1 MNLESLLNRRPTLLE
16 STKRLTSLVLK
27 YNRQEIEAKS
37 LLLKQRKETSKQRIK
52 TFRNIQADANRE
64 DNTNDLLSGG
74 LATGG
79 GLSLL
84 RGKKAANNIR
94 PFRRPIKPGRLGGL
108 SRISRIS
115 KGSVITNTLFAGL
128 DFANRKSAG
137 QTNLQAGLGAGGG
150 AAGGIAGA
158 AIGQALIPIPVL
170 GALIGGFVGANIGS
184 SLADRASGV
193 TGGDF
198 RRLQLERESVR
209 QSQRT
214 EFTEGLDRFDSALDK
229 FKKYDDDLEA
239 FILRATGNDD
249 KDQGF
254 VPIIPIRG
262 GGATQAQIDSAYAK
276 GIQVGIGGLALTVLG
291 TAVAIKTGG
300 LILGSGALVK
310 LKSLFGFA
318 LVKKTK
324 VKVLLKRLFQV
335 TTKPKPNVIPKTPK
349 ITPRTIRLEKND
361 TLKLIR
367 DTLKKV
373 RAKDQAESVE
383 ELEKVSLILRSI
395 RKGIESRAGG
405 ELSKGNKANFEAF
418 KKVIKAYDKEL
429 KIIDR
434 AIKFIKGKPDL
445 NIQKA
450 VEAAKKSLKIE
461 NIKSRIEKLENLKS
475 KIERPTTSGKS
486 KRPTTSGKS
495 KGGGAQSGGGN
506 QQKNSNSKSKSFNK
520 NNSVNTSTIIKEGD
534 NFIALN
540 LPSSPTIIGDNFD
553 PYISSLNIIKAYS
566 EQTV

>member
-1 MNLESLLNRRPTLLE
+1 MY
-16 STKRLTSLVLK
+16 KR
-27 YNRQEIEAKS
+27 Q
-37 LLLKQRKETSKQRIK
+37 
-52 TFRNIQADANRE
+52 
-64 DNTNDLLSGG
+64 
-74 LATGG
+74 
-79 GLSLL
+79 
-84 RGKKAANNIR
+84 
-94 PFRRPIKPGRLGGL
+94 
-108 SRISRIS
+108 
-115 KGSVITNTLFAGL
+115 
-128 DFANRKSAG
+128 
-137 QTNLQAGLGAGGG
+137 
-150 AAGGIAGA
+150 
-158 AIGQALIPIPVL
+158 
-170 GALIGGFVGANIGS
+170 
-184 SLADRASGV
+184 
-193 TGGDF
+193 
-198 RRLQLERESVR
+198 
-209 QSQRT
+209 
-214 EFTEGLDRFDSALDK
+214 
-229 FKKYDDDLEA
+229 
-239 FILRATGNDD
+239 
-249 KDQGF
+249 DQGF

-450 VEAAKKSLKIE
+450 IEAAKKGLKIE

-475 KIERPTTSGKS
+475 KVEGSSEKPRTGRYIKKKSGNTKV
-486 KRPTTSGKS
+486 
-495 KGGGAQSGGGN
+495 N
-506 QQKNSNSKSKSFNK
+506 MNK
-520 NNSVNTSTIIKEGD
+520 NKNKVSSTIIKEGD

>member
-450 VEAAKKSLKIE
+450 IKEAKNSLKIE

-475 KIERPTTSGKS
+475 KVEGSSEKPRTGRYIKKKSGNTKV
-486 KRPTTSGKS
+486 
-495 KGGGAQSGGGN
+495 N
-506 QQKNSNSKSKSFNK
+506 MNK
-520 NNSVNTSTIIKEGD
+520 NKNKVSSTIIKEGD

-540 LPSSPTIIGDNFD
+540 LPSSPTIIGGDNFD

>member
-16 STKRLTSLVLK
+16 STTRLTSLVLK
-27 YNRQEIEAKS
+27 YNRQDIEAKS

-52 TFRNIQADANRE
+52 TFRNIQADANRR

-84 RGKKAANNIR
+84 RGKKTANNIR

-108 SRISRIS
+108 SRIS
-115 KGSVITNTLFAGL
+115 KGNVITNTLFAGL

-184 SLADRASGV
+184 GLADRASGV

-249 KDQGF
+249 KDQSF
-254 VPIIPIRG
+254 SRFIPRRGG

-276 GIQVGIGGLALTVLG
+276 GVGVG
-291 TAVAIKTGG
+291 AVSYTH
-300 LILGSGALVK
+300 L
-310 LKSLFGFA
+310 
-318 LVKKTK
+318 
-324 VKVLLKRLFQV
+324 
-335 TTKPKPNVIPKTPK
+335 
-349 ITPRTIRLEKND
+349 
-361 TLKLIR
+361 
-367 DTLKKV
+367 
-373 RAKDQAESVE
+373 RAHE
-383 ELEKVSLILRSI
+383 
-395 RKGIESRAGG
+395 
-405 ELSKGNKANFEAF
+405 
-418 KKVIKAYDKEL
+418 
-429 KIIDR
+429 
-434 AIKFIKGKPDL
+434 
-445 NIQKA
+445 
-450 VEAAKKSLKIE
+450 
-461 NIKSRIEKLENLKS
+461 
-475 KIERPTTSGKS
+475 T
-486 KRPTTSGKS
+486 
-495 KGGGAQSGGGN
+495 
-506 QQKNSNSKSKSFNK
+506 
-520 NNSVNTSTIIKEGD
+520 
-534 NFIALN
+534 
-540 LPSSPTIIGDNFD
+540 
-553 PYISSLNIIKAYS
+553 
-566 EQTV
+566 

>member
-450 VEAAKKSLKIE
+450 IKEAKNSLKIE

-475 KIERPTTSGKS
+475 KVEGSSEKPRTGRYIKKKSGNTKV
-486 KRPTTSGKS
+486 
-495 KGGGAQSGGGN
+495 N
-506 QQKNSNSKSKSFNK
+506 MNK
-520 NNSVNTSTIIKEGD
+520 NKNKVSSTIIKEGD

>member
-52 TFRNIQADANRE
+52 TFRNIQADANRR

-84 RGKKAANNIR
+84 RGKKTANNIR

-108 SRISRIS
+108 SRIS

-450 VEAAKKSLKIE
+450 IEAAKKGLKIE

-475 KIERPTTSGKS
+475 KVEGSSEKPRTGRYIKKKSGNTKV
-486 KRPTTSGKS
+486 
-495 KGGGAQSGGGN
+495 N
-506 QQKNSNSKSKSFNK
+506 MNK
-520 NNSVNTSTIIKEGD
+520 NKNKVSSTIIKEGD

>member
-16 STKRLTSLVLK
+16 STIKLTSLVLK

-450 VEAAKKSLKIE
+450 IEAAKKGLKIE

-475 KIERPTTSGKS
+475 KVEGSSEKPRTGRYIKKKSGNTKV
-486 KRPTTSGKS
+486 
-495 KGGGAQSGGGN
+495 N
-506 QQKNSNSKSKSFNK
+506 MNK
-520 NNSVNTSTIIKEGD
+520 NKNKVSSTIIKEGD

>member
-475 KIERPTTSGKS
+475 KVEGSSEKPRTGRYIKKKSGNTKV
-486 KRPTTSGKS
+486 
-495 KGGGAQSGGGN
+495 N
-506 QQKNSNSKSKSFNK
+506 MNK
-520 NNSVNTSTIIKEGD
+520 NKNKVSSTIIKEGD

>member
-16 STKRLTSLVLK
+16 STIKLTSLVLK

-52 TFRNIQADANRE
+52 TFRNIQADANRR

-84 RGKKAANNIR
+84 RGKKTANNIR

-108 SRISRIS
+108 SRIS
-115 KGSVITNTLFAGL
+115 KGNVITNTLFAGL

-184 SLADRASGV
+184 GLADRASGV

-249 KDQGF
+249 KDQSF
-254 VPIIPIRG
+254 SRFIPRRGG

-276 GIQVGIGGLALTVLG
+276 GIQVGIGGLALTIVG
-291 TAVAIKTGG
+291 TAVVIKTGG

-310 LKSLFGFA
+310 LKSLAALA

-324 VKVLLKRLFQV
+324 AKVLLQRLFQG
-335 TTKPKPNVIPKTPK
+335 TPISKIFQKPKPKVIPKIPK
-349 ITPRTIRLEKND
+349 VTPRTLRLE
-361 TLKLIR
+361 R
-367 DTLKKV
+367 DFNIKMLRKALKKSSG
-373 RAKDQAESVE
+373 KDTKERVE
-383 ELEKVSLILRSI
+383 ILDKALQVLRTMRQGVS
-395 RKGIESRAGG
+395 SRAGG
-405 ELSKGNKANFEAF
+405 ELTRGNKANFNEI
-418 KKVIKAYDKEL
+418 KKILNSYDKEIQ
-429 KIIDR
+429 KIDR
-434 AIKFIKGKPDL
+434 AIKFIKRNDKLTIDKAL
-445 NIQKA
+445 EKA
-450 VEAAKKSLKIE
+450 VQ
-461 NIKSRIEKLENLKS
+461 NIKSRQIRGRQKIDRAKSIEESNKGIREYIEKSNLSPARPLFKIFKKS
-475 KIERPTTSGKS
+475 NNPQKKFIKIRS
-486 KRPTTSGKS
+486 
-495 KGGGAQSGGGN
+495 
-506 QQKNSNSKSKSFNK
+506 K
-520 NNSVNTSTIIKEGD
+520 NNVSNVIIKEGD
-534 NFIALN
+534 NYLAYN
-540 LPSSPTIIGDNFD
+540 LSDSPIIMGDNFD

>member
-16 STKRLTSLVLK
+16 STIKLTSLVLK

-52 TFRNIQADANRE
+52 TFRNIQADANRR

-84 RGKKAANNIR
+84 RGKKTANNIR

-108 SRISRIS
+108 SRIS

-450 VEAAKKSLKIE
+450 IEAAKKGLKIE

-475 KIERPTTSGKS
+475 KVEGSSEKPRTGRYIKKKSGNTKV
-486 KRPTTSGKS
+486 
-495 KGGGAQSGGGN
+495 N
-506 QQKNSNSKSKSFNK
+506 MNK
-520 NNSVNTSTIIKEGD
+520 NKNKVSSTIIKEGD

>member
-84 RGKKAANNIR
+84 RGKKTANNIR

-108 SRISRIS
+108 SRIS

-335 TTKPKPNVIPKTPK
+335 TTKPKPNPNIIPKTK
-349 ITPRTIRLEKND
+349 LNPRTIRLEKND

-450 VEAAKKSLKIE
+450 IKEAKNSLKIE

-475 KIERPTTSGKS
+475 KVEGSSEKPRTGRYIKKKSGNTKV
-486 KRPTTSGKS
+486 
-495 KGGGAQSGGGN
+495 N
-506 QQKNSNSKSKSFNK
+506 MNK
-520 NNSVNTSTIIKEGD
+520 NKNKVSSTIIKEGD